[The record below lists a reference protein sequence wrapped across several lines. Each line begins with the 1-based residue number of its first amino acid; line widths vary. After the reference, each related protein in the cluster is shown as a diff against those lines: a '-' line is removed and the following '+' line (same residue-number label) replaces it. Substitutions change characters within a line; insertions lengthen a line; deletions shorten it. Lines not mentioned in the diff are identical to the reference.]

1 MSIQIQYKDI
11 NEIRPYDNNPRKN
24 DDAVPAVAES
34 IKEFGFKVPMVID
47 KNNTIITGHTRYKA
61 AKMIGLKEVPVI
73 IADDLTEEQIKAFR
87 LVDNKTAEIA
97 EWDFELLQDEI
108 DDILNIDLSRFG
120 FENEPD
126 DDDVDPEEVEAP
138 QPPEEPKSKLGE
150 IYKLGNHRLMV
161 GDSTNPNDVR
171 ELMGGVEAD
180 LVVTDPP
187 YNVNIQNSQGMQI
200 ENDNMGDIQFKEFL
214 IKAFENLKDS
224 LKPGGPFYIWYASRE
239 HINFESALNEV
250 DLWVRQQLIWVKNT
264 FILGR
269 SDYHWKH
276 EPCLYGWKDGE
287 GHYFIDDRTQSTV
300 IDDQVDFDK
309 LKKDEAIE
317 MLKQIYESGI
327 ETTVIRE
334 DKPTKNDLHPTMK
347 PIKLIARLIKNS
359 SRRDESVLDLFA
371 GSGSTLI
378 ACEQL
383 GRKSYNME
391 YDPRY
396 ADVIIERWENY
407 TGKKAEKVKG

>member
-11 NEIRPYDNNPRKN
+11 NEIRPYDKNPRKN
-24 DDAVPAVAES
+24 DDAVSAVAES

-138 QPPEEPKSKLGE
+138 QPPEEPKSKPGE

-171 ELMGGVEAD
+171 ELMGGAEAD

-309 LKKDEAIE
+309 LKKEEAIE

>member
-1 MSIQIQYKDI
+1 M
-11 NEIRPYDNNPRKN
+11 EIVNKKIEELKPYENNPRFNDEAVEYVKN
-24 DDAVPAVAES
+24 S
-34 IKEFGFKVPMVID
+34 IKEFGFKVPMIID

-120 FENEPD
+120 FENELD
-126 DDDVDPEEVEAP
+126 DDDIDPEEVETP
-138 QPPEEPKSKLGE
+138 LPPEEPKSKLGE

-239 HINFESALNEV
+239 HINFESALNEA

-276 EPCLYGWKDGE
+276 EPCLYGWKDGD

-300 IDDQVDFDK
+300 IDDQVDFNK
-309 LKKDEAIE
+309 LKKEEAIE